1 MNYESLIEKAEN
13 EGATIIELD
22 FNTNKK
28 YGRCIDNHIF
38 LNSNMTSIEKK
49 EILAEELAH
58 YRKTNGNILNQ
69 KDLRNKKQEL
79 VARRESYKI
88 LLDPVDIVHAM
99 KYGAQNIYELA
110 DYLDIT
116 VETLNSIL
124 NDLRKQYGVGV
135 RLGNYYLQLEP
146 TLGLIKDFGELF
158 KY

>member
-28 YGRCIDNHIF
+28 YGRCINNYIF
-38 LNSNMTSIEKK
+38 LNSNMTSTEKK

-58 YRKTNGNILNQ
+58 YRKTHGNILNQ

-99 KYGAQNIYELA
+99 KCGAQNIYELA

-116 VETLNSIL
+116 IETLNSIL

-146 TLGLIKDFGELF
+146 ALGLIKDFGELF
-158 KY
+158 NY